1 MMEKSL
7 NYEFNT
13 YFQNG
18 KPSALAPVMIEYRT
32 NSGKG
37 TINFDMVRFFPASV
51 HDVKTVID
59 ILWMAPDT
67 YEKAEIIAEYLRN
80 VIADLQNL
88 RRDDAYSYEE
98 KQYNTK
104 LTGFIK
110 KYLANLEK
118 IAGAF
123 GLETVADEKAECAK
137 MHKCEVY
144 TIHFEDGKK
153 VIKTFDGKYFVKNG
167 VKYKVY
173 KACKGRYEIIV
184 AGTGISIGYCNKLET
199 APEFIDEQKERAIA
213 NIKKDNGF
221 EKVHADFVALCDAHG
236 ITAPELSPVLLNN
249 QEPETTHA
257 ENTPAPAPVLDEKTE
272 TSETRPAADQETRT
286 AEPATASETIQETET
301 SEEINAFLSA
311 YSAKYNEFYEVQPAG
326 ALYGALIHFGIKYV
340 SCELNIPG
348 KTLAQTRRFIKG
360 LLKARND
367 YFSSDRELAALA
379 SVINDLYKES
389 TPETC
394 KPSAPA
400 DRQQKPETGSRP
412 QVADRIAAKETRTRA
427 PYYIITR
434 AERPQV
440 WKPCTKTERRESG
453 IIYRDIIGAT
463 DQQEPASAD
472 RLKSV
477 LRLPKIQGYI
487 NLGATDKKPVTGT
500 EQSHKATLNLTEYT
514 HGRPPETR
522 QKSALFALGPRCLT
536 ADRRKIKQKSPPE
549 FFKPGVEFTQSSH
562 LKMTKNGTRIYQ
574 GCAGYQKFY
583 T

>member
-7 NYEFNT
+7 NYEINT
-13 YFQNG
+13 YYQNG

-37 TINFDMVRFFPASV
+37 TINFDMVRFFPCTV
-51 HDVKTVID
+51 HDVKAVID
-59 ILWMAPDT
+59 ILWMSPDT

-137 MHKCEVY
+137 MHKCEVH

-153 VIKTFDGKYFVKNG
+153 VIKMFDGKYFVKNG

-221 EKVHADFVALCDAHG
+221 EKVHADFVALCDAQG

-249 QEPETTHA
+249 QEPETAPA
-257 ENTPAPAPVLDEKTE
+257 ENTPAPALDAE
-272 TSETRPAADQETRT
+272 TSEARPAADQEPKT
-286 AEPATASETIQETET
+286 EEKPATASEPIQETEA
-301 SEEINAFLSA
+301 SEEIKAFLSA

-326 ALYGALIHFGIKYV
+326 ALYGALVHFGIKYV

-379 SVINDLYKES
+379 SVINDLYKEN

-400 DRQQKPETGSRP
+400 DGPQKKETGNRP
-412 QVADRIAAKETRTRA
+412 QVAERIATKETRTRA

-440 WKPCTKTERRESG
+440 WKPCTMTAGAKNG
-453 IIYRDIIGAT
+453 IIYRDTIGAT
-463 DQQEPASAD
+463 DRQKPASAD
-472 RLKSV
+472 RVKAV
-477 LRLPKIQGYI
+477 LRLSKMQGYI
-487 NLGATDKKPVTGT
+487 NLGATNKKPVTGEIQAHKGKPAPGGYPPNKGGRNTAATPQARLTPQVTVRGSPQNQGEKIIENVFFQT
-500 EQSHKATLNLTEYT
+500 ENFS
-514 HGRPPETR
+514 
-522 QKSALFALGPRCLT
+522 
-536 ADRRKIKQKSPPE
+536 KI
-549 FFKPGVEFTQSSH
+549 V
-562 LKMTKNGTRIYQ
+562 
-574 GCAGYQKFY
+574 
-583 T
+583 

>member
-7 NYEFNT
+7 NYEINT
-13 YFQNG
+13 YYQNG

-37 TINFDMVRFFPASV
+37 TINFDMVRFFPCTV
-51 HDVKTVID
+51 HDVKAVID
-59 ILWMAPDT
+59 ILWMASDT

-123 GLETVADEKAECAK
+123 GLETVKDEKAECAK
-137 MHKCEVY
+137 MHKCEVH
-144 TIHFEDGKK
+144 TIHAENGKK

-173 KACKGRYEIIV
+173 KACNRRYEIIV

-213 NIKKDNGF
+213 NIKKNNGF

-249 QEPETTHA
+249 QEQETTHA
-257 ENTPAPAPVLDEKTE
+257 ENTPAPALDAKSE
-272 TSETRPAADQETRT
+272 TSETRPAADQEART
-286 AEPATASETIQETET
+286 AEKPATASEPIQETVKPET

-326 ALYGALIHFGIKYV
+326 ALYGALVKFGIKYL

-348 KTLAQTRRFIKG
+348 KTINETRYFIKG
-360 LLKARND
+360 ILQAYED
-367 YFSSDRELAALA
+367 YFTSDREIAAFA
-379 SVINDLYKES
+379 SVINDLYKEN

-400 DRQQKPETGSRP
+400 DRQQKP
-412 QVADRIAAKETRTRA
+412 A
-427 PYYIITR
+427 
-434 AERPQV
+434 QV
-440 WKPCTKTERRESG
+440 WKPCTMRAMMKNG

-463 DQQEPASAD
+463 DRQEPASAD
-472 RLKSV
+472 RVKAV
-477 LRLPKIQGYI
+477 LRLSKTQGYI
-487 NLGATDKKPVTGT
+487 NLGATDKKPITGEIQAHKGKHAPGGYPPKRNGEKTGNRHEAPQARKMPQVTVRGSPTFPGENFT
-500 EQSHKATLNLTEYT
+500 ENAFFQTENF
-514 HGRPPETR
+514 
-522 QKSALFALGPRCLT
+522 S
-536 ADRRKIKQKSPPE
+536 KI
-549 FFKPGVEFTQSSH
+549 V
-562 LKMTKNGTRIYQ
+562 
-574 GCAGYQKFY
+574 
-583 T
+583 